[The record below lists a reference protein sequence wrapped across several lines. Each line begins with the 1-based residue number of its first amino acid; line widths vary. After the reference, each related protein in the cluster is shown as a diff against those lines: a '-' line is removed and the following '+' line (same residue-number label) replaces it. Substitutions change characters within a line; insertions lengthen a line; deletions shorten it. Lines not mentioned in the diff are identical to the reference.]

1 MKYSVKT
8 VRNFYNDK
16 AVREQKQTNELF
28 FNSID
33 TALSNYNHTIIGERV
48 AGELHAINGSSN
60 IYVSLIVR
68 LDGESTVLESTFIHN
83 GEVQK

>member
-16 AVREQKQTNELF
+16 AVLEQEQSNEVF
-28 FNSID
+28 FESID
-33 TALSNYNHTIIGERV
+33 TALSSYNNTVIGERV
-48 AGELHAINGSSN
+48 AGEFHAINGTSN

-68 LDGESTVLESTFIHN
+68 LDGESIVLESTFLHN
-83 GEVQK
+83 GEVK

>member
-16 AVREQKQTNELF
+16 AVREQKQTSEVF
-28 FNSID
+28 FESID
-33 TALSNYNHTIIGERV
+33 TALSNYNYTIIGERV

-68 LDGESTVLESTFIHN
+68 LDGESIVLESTFIHN
-83 GEVQK
+83 GEVQ